1 MKVTD
6 FNQVKNEFIE
16 QLETSEWTITDFVGE
31 DIASLLLTN
40 VYMMNDVA
48 KGFGQDIPD
57 TLSIISS
64 EKRISVILPAGMS
77 FMVADDA
84 ICGYEDL
91 QTDCNNILIMVQ
103 AVIDRILS
111 RA

>member
-6 FNQVKNEFIE
+6 FNQVRNEFYE
-16 QLETSEWTITDFVGE
+16 QLEASEWTIEYLVGE

-40 VYMMNDVA
+40 VYMMNDVTN
-48 KGFGQDIPD
+48 GFGQDIPN

-64 EKRISVILPAGMS
+64 KKRISVILPEGMS
-77 FMVADDA
+77 FMVADET

-91 QTDCNNILIMVQ
+91 QSDCYCILIMVQ

-111 RA
+111 CA